1 MQILP
6 PEITVIT
13 AIHNGLSINK
23 LFYEYVKKHT
33 YYPLQLI
40 IIDNLSTDGS
50 REFFQQQGVT
60 VIANPANYSYPV
72 CQNIGINAAKGDYLF
87 FLNNDII
94 VSPNWDKLFIEIAN
108 KNSLDILSA
117 SGIENMGNYK
127 QTMKIMKRWKRV
139 KYPLSVFGYKYS
151 ILKLMIKL
159 MYGNWERYN
168 QHIFKQN
175 KYKVIEGIVG
185 DNLMMTKKAIKSIG
199 LWDERLQSADFDLFM
214 RSKQR
219 SIQVKDIKSCH
230 IALGVYIHHFG
241 RMTIKYGKHVPI
253 PFADKDNLI
262 GLSDKWTQEE
272 LESFHPNNATLRLK

>member
-1 MQILP
+1 M
-6 PEITVIT
+6 
-13 AIHNGLSINK
+13 SINK

-33 YYPLQLI
+33 HYPLQLI

-72 CQNIGINAAKGDYLF
+72 CQNIGIDAAKGDYLF
-87 FLNNDII
+87 FLNNDIL
-94 VSPNWDKLFIEIAN
+94 VGPQWDKRLIDTAQ
-108 KNSLDILSA
+108 KHSLDILSA
-117 SGIENMGNYK
+117 SGLENMGNAK
-127 QTMKIMKRWKRV
+127 RTKSLARRWKKI
-139 KYPLSVFGYKYS
+139 KYPLSIFGFNDTTLS
-151 ILKLMIKL
+151 LMVKL
-159 MYGNWERYN
+159 MYGNWE
-168 QHIFKQN
+168 QFSETIFRDN
-175 KYKVIEGIVG
+175 ADKVVEGIVG
-185 DNLMMTKKAIKSIG
+185 DNVMMTRKAIQSIG
-199 LWDERLQSADFDLFM
+199 RWDERLQSADFDLFM

-219 SIQVKDIKSCH
+219 SLLVNDIKPCH
-230 IALGVYIHHFG
+230 IVLGVYIHHFG